1 MYGGTVSRCVEKV
14 TPPPARDAQTLARP
28 FVTVWVV
35 TFQPRAINHRETKS
49 TAGPS
54 EPVDD
59 CSASSSAASETTS
72 VMREKVAVG
81 LQDGRTARRERRR
94 AHRTDSGVP
103 FSVQL

>member
-1 MYGGTVSRCVEKV
+1 MYGGTGAPGGVEGGR
-14 TPPPARDAQTLARP
+14 PRARGAPRRARDAQTLPRP

-94 AHRTDSGVP
+94 AHRP
-103 FSVQL
+103 